1 MAVADQP
8 TDHRAGTGAG
18 PRPYSS
24 YRTNETDMNLYILN
38 EVLSDYTSGMAVI
51 AAESKDHAR
60 ELFIDE
66 FGEYHAKD
74 FDEYAEFTVIEGV
87 NHPAGIVSY
96 VYGGG

>member
-1 MAVADQP
+1 
-8 TDHRAGTGAG
+8 
-18 PRPYSS
+18 
-24 YRTNETDMNLYILN
+24 MNLYILN

-60 ELFIDE
+60 ELFIAE
-66 FGEYHAKD
+66 FGEYHAD
-74 FDEYAEFTVIEGV
+74 EFDKFAEFTVIEGV